1 MKSWI
6 SKTAVA
12 IAIAIALPVLA
23 HADTWQID
31 PAHTNVEFSVRHMM
45 ISNVKGQFQKTS
57 GTITINGN
65 DPTSA
70 KIDATIDATSIN
82 TRVDKRDADLKGP
95 AFLDVDKYPTIT
107 FKSTK
112 VEAAGPGKWK
122 VTGDL
127 TLHGVT
133 KPVVLDVEGTGT
145 PITDPMGNTRAG
157 ASASAK
163 INRKRFRLDLES
175 TTRVGRR
182 DGRRRGRDFDRR
194 RGDQE
199 VANSFRG
206 PRSGL

>member
-12 IAIAIALPVLA
+12 IAIVIALPVLA

-31 PAHTNVEFSVRHMM
+31 PAHTNVEFSVRHMI
-45 ISNVKGQFQKTS
+45 ISKVKGIFNKTS
-57 GTITINGN
+57 GTITINSN

-70 KIDATIDATSIN
+70 KIDATIDAASIN
-82 TRVDKRDADLKGP
+82 TRVDKRDAHLKSP

-107 FKSTK
+107 FISTK

-133 KPVVLDVEGTGT
+133 KPVELDVEGTGT

-157 ASASAK
+157 ASATTK
-163 INRKRFRLDLES
+163 INRKDFGLTWNQPLE
-175 TTRVGRR
+175 TGGVMVG
-182 DGRRRGRDFDRR
+182 D
-194 RGDQE
+194 E
-199 VANSFRG
+199 VAISIDVEAIKK
-206 PRSGL
+206 

>member
-6 SKTAVA
+6 SKAAVG
-12 IAIAIALPVLA
+12 IAMIVALPILA
-23 HADTWQID
+23 HADSWQID

-57 GTITINGN
+57 GTVDVNGK

-82 TRVDKRDADLKGP
+82 TRVDKRDAHLKSP
-95 AFLDVDKYPTIT
+95 AFLDVDKFPTIT

-112 VEAAGPGKWK
+112 VEVDGPGKWK

-133 KPVVLDVEGTGT
+133 KPVVLEVEGTGA
-145 PITDPMGNTRAG
+145 PINDPMGNTRAG
-157 ASASAK
+157 ASATTK
-163 INRKRFRLDLES
+163 IKRSDFGLTWNQPLEAGGVM
-175 TTRVGRR
+175 VG
-182 DGRRRGRDFDRR
+182 D
-194 RGDQE
+194 E
-199 VANSFRG
+199 VAISIDVEAIKK
-206 PRSGL
+206 

>member
-12 IAIAIALPVLA
+12 IAIVIALPVLA

-57 GTITINGN
+57 GTITINSN

-70 KIDATIDATSIN
+70 KIDATIDAASIN
-82 TRVDKRDADLKGP
+82 TRVDKRDAHLKSP

-107 FKSTK
+107 FISTK

-133 KPVVLDVEGTGT
+133 KPVELDVEGTGT

-157 ASASAK
+157 ASATTK
-163 INRKRFRLDLES
+163 INRKDFGLTWNQPLE
-175 TTRVGRR
+175 TGGVMVG
-182 DGRRRGRDFDRR
+182 D
-194 RGDQE
+194 E
-199 VANSFRG
+199 VAISIDVEAIKK
-206 PRSGL
+206 

>member
-6 SKTAVA
+6 SKTA
-12 IAIAIALPVLA
+12 IAIALFVALPVLA

-57 GTITINGN
+57 GTIATSGT
-65 DPTSA
+65 DPASA

-82 TRVDKRDADLKGP
+82 TRVDKRDAHLKSP
-95 AFLDVDKYPTIT
+95 AFLDVDKFPTIT

-112 VEAAGPGKWK
+112 VEADGAGKWK

-133 KPVVLDVEGTGT
+133 KPVVLEVEGTGK

-157 ASASAK
+157 ASATTK
-163 INRKRFRLDLES
+163 ISRKDFGLTWNQPLE
-175 TTRVGRR
+175 TGGVMVG
-182 DGRRRGRDFDRR
+182 D
-194 RGDQE
+194 E
-199 VANSFRG
+199 VAISIDVEAIKK
-206 PRSGL
+206 